1 MIELG
6 QILIPTDFSDSSRQA
21 AEYGCELAKRFGAQ
35 IHLLHVIEPLV
46 AAMPSA
52 GAPLPE
58 SLLTDAERTAE
69 KQLQEWHATE
79 FEQASQVTRA
89 AIRGTPFVEIVRYS
103 KDHEID
109 LIVIGTHGRSG
120 LMHALIGSVAER
132 VVRKAPCPV
141 LSVRPQGHQFVMP

>member
-6 QILIPTDFSDSSRQA
+6 QILIPTDFSDYSRQA
-21 AEYGCELAKRFGAQ
+21 SEYACELAKRFDAQ
-35 IHLLHVIEPLV
+35 IHVLHVIQPLV
-46 AAMPSA
+46 AAMPSP
-52 GAPLPE
+52 GAPIPE
-58 SLLTDAERTAE
+58 SLLADAERAAE
-69 KQLQEWHATE
+69 EQLQQWLATE
-79 FEQASQVTRA
+79 FEQVSQVTRA
-89 AIRGTPFVEIVRYS
+89 TMRGTPFVEIVRYS

-120 LMHALIGSVAER
+120 LTHALIGSVAER